1 MMHCPRCLRKL
12 SAAAGR
18 PNFCMHCG
26 HKLAAADAAPTEG
39 PGPSTAVL
47 ANPLAHPL
55 ANHAAGPPPQETM
68 AFDPLPPASATSEGN
83 SALCE
88 APGDPSGADLS
99 AIAGYTFTRFLGA
112 GGMGTVY
119 EAESAATGQ
128 RVAVKLL
135 SARLA
140 ANPSSVER
148 FRQEGRV
155 ASQITH
161 PRCVFVLRADTESG
175 RPYIIME
182 LMPGRTLKD
191 VIDAGGPLPHAAA
204 VARILDVIDG
214 LAEAHRLGV
223 IHRDVKPS
231 NCFLTD
237 DDRVKVGDFGLS
249 KSLTPD
255 GEGGEPARQLTS
267 SGAFLGTVMFAS
279 PEQIRGEPVGYDSDV
294 YAVCGTLYYLLTG
307 KAPYQHESL
316 TASLAKAVSE
326 PPPPIRDRFPDVPRE
341 LERAVLR
348 GLERDRTRRWQSLDD
363 LRDALAELQ
372 SEKLQAARPRAIVLA
387 YLLDL
392 FVLLALMLLIEFPR
406 QAFLGVTQNSSVTL
420 DLLEFS
426 WPGLL
431 VGVLYFTLGEGLYG
445 ATIGKRLLRLRVT
458 RVGRVGPPG
467 LAAAGLRAVTFN
479 AVTTA
484 LYAAPE
490 VGGELLGAAG
500 AVAGAG
506 VTVASLAILLLQF
519 RRTAHGWRGVHDF
532 ASGCRVIQRPR
543 PPHRPRLV
551 SRFGDP
557 LDRLRPTAVP
567 LPRALGSFAVAGKL
581 CDLPDG
587 GEVWAGDDRSL
598 GRRILLRIL
607 PPGVRE
613 FDTADLAS
621 AATRPTRLRVIG
633 TGSFGATADGGRVE
647 RRGWVAY
654 VAPAGAP
661 LTDVVAPGAAL
672 AWIDARPVLEQLA
685 DELTAGED
693 DETPLGPTCVEQVW
707 VEPNGRL
714 QLLDFPLPTGRQ
726 GLLAP
731 DACPTLAPIDLVR
744 QAASLALEGVAR
756 SGPGRVRAPIPPHA
770 AAITDRLFDADGP
783 PATVADL
790 RQRLADNHAYAPQLT
805 SAGRAAHLS
814 VLALMTALPLTLM
827 FLSAALIPGVLAAV
841 RTGEVNTAGRMRAIL
856 ESPDRRARLVAAVHA
871 QGRGGPPAADRLQA
885 MLTPEELPRL
895 LARLDD
901 RARTR
906 RRDEGEVLAT
916 LNRLERRAVE
926 GLREEDGP
934 LSADLNPDS
943 DAAVELAARSV
954 RALESP
960 TDDPNAMRRVRAGMV
975 RVSVVVVCSI
985 PVGWA
990 AFAFAFRGGL
1000 SMKIAGV
1007 TLVTAR
1013 GQLAPRWRCAL
1024 RELAVW
1030 APLVA
1035 LLLTTLALQ
1044 GGYPNGVFLRTAT
1057 LLLALLL
1064 LPVYLVVALRQPTHP
1079 PQDRLLGTY
1088 LVPA

>member
-1 MMHCPRCLRKL
+1 MMHCPQCLRKL

-26 HKLAAADAAPTEG
+26 HKLAPADAPAEAVG
-39 PGPSTAVL
+39 PL
-47 ANPLAHPL
+47 Q
-55 ANHAAGPPPQETM
+55 AAALINASPQETM
-68 AFDPLPPASATSEGN
+68 AFDYQVPASSVTSEGN
-83 SALCE
+83 SALSE
-88 APGDPSGADLS
+88 VSGDSSGSSLT
-99 AIAGYTFTRFLGA
+99 AIAGYSFTRFLGA

-135 SARLA
+135 AARLA

-175 RPYIIME
+175 RPFIIME
-182 LMPGRTLKD
+182 LMPGKTLKD
-191 VIDAGGPLPHAAA
+191 LVDQTGPLPHAAA
-204 VARILDVIDG
+204 VGRILDAIDG

-237 DDRVKVGDFGLS
+237 DDRVKIGDFGLS
-249 KSLTPD
+249 KSLAPD
-255 GEGGEPARQLTS
+255 EDEDGVAARQLTT

-363 LRDALAELQ
+363 LRDALDELQ
-372 SEKLQAARPRAIVLA
+372 SEKLQPARPRAIILA

-392 FVLLALMLLIEFPR
+392 FVLLALMLLVEFPR

-426 WPGLL
+426 WPGVLAS
-431 VGVLYFTLGEGLYG
+431 VLYFSLGEGLYG

-467 LAAAGLRAVTFN
+467 LAAAGLRAVAFT
-479 AVTTA
+479 AVWT
-484 LYAAPE
+484 LMYAAPE
-490 VGGELLGAAG
+490 LGVELFGRVG
-500 AVAGAG
+500 AVAGLG
-506 VTVASLAILLLQF
+506 VAALAVAVLLLQF

-551 SRFGDP
+551 SLFGNP
-557 LDRLRPTAVP
+557 LDRLKPTATA
-567 LPRALGSFAVAGKL
+567 LPRALGSFAVSGKL

-587 GEVWAGDDRSL
+587 GEVWTGDDRSL
-598 GRRILLRIL
+598 GRRILLRVL

-613 FDTADLAS
+613 FDTADLAA

-633 TGSFGATADGGRVE
+633 NGSFGATAADGRVE

-672 AWIDARPVLEQLA
+672 DWIDARPVLEQLT
-685 DELTAGED
+685 DELTAAED

-744 QAASLALEGVAR
+744 QTAALALEGAAR
-756 SGPGRVRAPIPPHA
+756 STPGRIRAPIPPHA
-770 AAITDRLFDADGP
+770 AAITDRLFDDAGP

-790 RQRLADNHAYAPQLT
+790 RHRLADNHAYAPELT
-805 SAGRAAHLS
+805 AAGRAAHLS
-814 VLALMTALPLTLM
+814 VLALMIALPMALM
-827 FLSAALIPGVLAAV
+827 FLAAALVPAMLAVV
-841 RTGEVNTAGRMRAIL
+841 RTNDGDSASLMRSIF
-856 ESPDRRARLVAAVHA
+856 ESPERRARLLMAVQSDGHIG
-871 QGRGGPPAADRLQA
+871 QPTVERLRV
-885 MLTPEELPRL
+885 MFGPEELPRT
-895 LARLDD
+895 LARLDE
-901 RARTR
+901 RVIARQ
-906 RRDEGEVLAT
+906 RDESQVMAS
-916 LNRLERRAVE
+916 LNRVERRTVE
-926 GLREEDGP
+926 YVR
-934 LSADLNPDS
+934 ADNDSQEPDS
-943 DAAVELAARSV
+943 KRAVQLAAAMAVRSMN
-954 RALESP
+954 ALDSS
-960 TDDPNAMRRVRAGMV
+960 TDDPRVMRLIRNGMV
-975 RVSVVVVCSI
+975 RFGIVVVFSF
-985 PVGWA
+985 PLAWA

-1000 SMKIAGV
+1000 TMKIAGV
-1007 TLVTAR
+1007 TLVTAKGR
-1013 GQLAPRWRCAL
+1013 LAPRWRCAV
-1024 RELAVW
+1024 RELVVW
-1030 APLVA
+1030 SPLVA
-1035 LLLTTLALQ
+1035 FLVATLVLQ
-1044 GGYPNGVFLRTAT
+1044 ESYPGWVFLRTAT
-1057 LLLALLL
+1057 LLLALLV

>member
-1 MMHCPRCLRKL
+1 MMHCPQCLRKL

-26 HKLAAADAAPTEG
+26 HKLPPADAPA
-39 PGPSTAVL
+39 A
-47 ANPLAHPL
+47 
-55 ANHAAGPPPQETM
+55 AAGPLLAAALINASPQETM
-68 AFDPLPPASATSEGN
+68 AFDYQLPPSSVTSEGN
-83 SALCE
+83 SALSE
-88 APGDPSGADLS
+88 VSGDSSGSSLT
-99 AIAGYTFTRFLGA
+99 AIAGYSFTRFLGA

-175 RPYIIME
+175 RPFIIME
-182 LMPGRTLKD
+182 LMPGKTLKD
-191 VIDAGGPLPHAAA
+191 LVDQTGPLPHAAA
-204 VARILDVIDG
+204 VERILDVIDG

-237 DDRVKVGDFGLS
+237 DDRVKIGDFGLS
-249 KSLTPD
+249 KSLAPD
-255 GEGGEPARQLTS
+255 ENEDGVAARQLTT

-363 LRDALAELQ
+363 LRDALDELQ
-372 SEKLQAARPRAIVLA
+372 SEKLQPARPRAIVLA

-392 FVLLALMLLIEFPR
+392 FVLLALMLVVEFPR
-406 QAFLGVTQNSSVTL
+406 QAFLGVTQSGSVAL
-420 DLLEFS
+420 DLIEFS
-426 WPGLL
+426 WPGVLA
-431 VGVLYFTLGEGLYG
+431 GVLYFTLAEGLYG
-445 ATIGKRLLRLRVT
+445 STIGKRLLRLRVT

-467 LAAAGLRAVTFN
+467 LAAAGLRA
-479 AVTTA
+479 AVFSAVWTLT
-484 LYAAPE
+484 YAAPE
-490 VGGELLGAAG
+490 LGVELLGAAG
-500 AVAGAG
+500 AVAGLG
-506 VTVASLAILLLQF
+506 VAALAVAVLLLQF
-519 RRTAHGWRGVHDF
+519 RRTAHGWRGAHDF

-551 SRFGDP
+551 SHFGNP
-557 LDRLRPTAVP
+557 LDRLKPTATP

-587 GEVWAGDDRSL
+587 GEVWTGDDRSL
-598 GRRILLRIL
+598 GRRILLRVL

-613 FDTADLAS
+613 FDTADPAS

-633 TGSFGATADGGRVE
+633 NGSFGATTAAGRVE

-672 AWIDARPVLEQLA
+672 DWIDARPVLEQLT

-744 QAASLALEGVAR
+744 QAAALALEGAAR
-756 SGPGRVRAPIPPHA
+756 NAPGRIRAPIPPHA
-770 AAITDRLFDADGP
+770 AAITDRLFADAGP

-790 RQRLADNHAYAPQLT
+790 RQRLADNHAYAPELT
-805 SAGRAAHLS
+805 AAGRAAHLS
-814 VLALMTALPLTLM
+814 VLALMIAFPLSLM
-827 FLSAALIPGVLAAV
+827 FLAAALIPGVLAAV
-841 RTGEVNTAGRMRAIL
+841 RTSEVNTAGRMRSIL

-901 RARTR
+901 RVRARH
-906 RRDEGEVLAT
+906 RDEGEVLAT
-916 LNRLERRAVE
+916 LNRFERRAVE
-926 GLREEDGP
+926 GLREEDGSSP
-934 LSADLNPDS
+934 AGPDPDS
-943 DAAVELAARSV
+943 DLAVELAARSI
-954 RALESP
+954 RDLERP
-960 TDDPNAMRRVRAGMV
+960 ADDSDAMRRMRAGMV
-975 RVSVVVVCSI
+975 RFSVVVVCAI
-985 PVGWA
+985 PVAWA

-1000 SMKIAGV
+1000 SMKFAGV

-1013 GQLAPRWRCAL
+1013 GQLAPRWRCAG
-1024 RELAVW
+1024 RELLVW
-1030 APLVA
+1030 SPLVA
-1035 LLLTTLALQ
+1035 FLLTTLVLQ

-1057 LLLALLL
+1057 LVLAALL
-1064 LPVYLVVALRQPTHP
+1064 LPVYLVVALRQPTRP

>member
-1 MMHCPRCLRKL
+1 MLHCPRCLRKL
-12 SAAAGR
+12 NAAAGR

-26 HKLAAADAAPTEG
+26 HKLDPQ
-39 PGPSTAVL
+39 PAV
-47 ANPLAHPL
+47 AVAE
-55 ANHAAGPPPQETM
+55 ASPQETM
-68 AFDPLPPASATSEGN
+68 AFEPQPPSSVTSEGN
-83 SALCE
+83 NALLSE
-88 APGDPSGADLS
+88 VSGDSSGASLT

-140 ANPSSVER
+140 SNPSSVER

-175 RPYIIME
+175 RPFIIME
-182 LMPGRTLKD
+182 LMPGKTLKD
-191 VIDAGGPLPHAAA
+191 LVDLNGPLPHPAA
-204 VARILDVIDG
+204 VERILDVIDG

-255 GEGGEPARQLTS
+255 EDEDGEPARQLTS

-307 KAPYQHESL
+307 KAPFQHDSL

-372 SEKLQAARPRAIVLA
+372 SGKLQPARPRAITLA
-387 YLLDL
+387 FLLDL
-392 FVLLALMLLIEFPR
+392 FVLLAVMLVIEFPR

-426 WPGLL
+426 WPGL
-431 VGVLYFTLGEGLYG
+431 VAAAIYFTVGEGLYG
-445 ATIGKRLLRLRVT
+445 TTIGKRLLRLRVT
-458 RVGRVGPPG
+458 RVGGVGPPG
-467 LAAAGLRAVTFN
+467 LARAAARAVT
-479 AVTTA
+479 ATSIWA
-484 LYAAPE
+484 LISVAPE
-490 VGGELLGAAG
+490 LGVDLLGAAG
-500 AVAGAG
+500 GVAGAG
-506 VTVASLAILLLQF
+506 VAALAVAVLLLQL
-519 RRTAHGWRGVHDF
+519 RPTAHGWRGVHDL
-532 ASGCRVIQRPR
+532 ASGCYVVQRPR

-551 SRFGDP
+551 SKFGNP
-557 LDRLRPTAVP
+557 LERLKPTATP

-607 PPGVRE
+607 APGVRE
-613 FDTADLAS
+613 FDTADLAA

-633 TGSFGATADGGRVE
+633 HGSYGATGTDRQVT
-647 RRGWVAY
+647 RRGWIAY

-661 LTDVVAPGAAL
+661 LTDVVAPGDAL
-672 AWIDARPVLEQLA
+672 DWIDARPLLEQLA
-685 DELTAGED
+685 DELAAGES
-693 DETPLGPTCVEQVW
+693 DETPLGPTGVEQVW

-726 GLLAP
+726 GLLAA
-731 DACPTLAPIDLVR
+731 DACPSLSPIDLVR
-744 QAASLALEGVAR
+744 QAAALALEGVAR
-756 SGPGRVRAPIPPHA
+756 STPGRIRAPIPPHA
-770 AAITDRLFDADGP
+770 AAITDRLFDAEGP

-790 RQRLADNHAYAPQLT
+790 RQRLADNHAFAPELT
-805 SAGRAAHLS
+805 AAGRAAHLS
-814 VLALMTALPLTLM
+814 VLALTISLPLTLM
-827 FLSAALIPGVLAAV
+827 FLAAAFLSLGMAFIYTGEAGNAAHVRAALADPAARATLLAAAGD
-841 RTGEVNTAGRMRAIL
+841 RASPRSNRLLEAATA
-856 ESPDRRARLVAAVHA
+856 PD
-871 QGRGGPPAADRLQA
+871 
-885 MLTPEELPRL
+885 ELPRTL
-895 LARLDD
+895 SRLDEWG
-901 RARTR
+901 RVWR
-906 RRDEGEVLAT
+906 REEESVLT
-916 LNRLERRAVE
+916 SLNRPERRTVE
-926 GLREEDGP
+926 
-934 LSADLNPDS
+934 
-943 DAAVELAARSV
+943 
-954 RALESP
+954 
-960 TDDPNAMRRVRAGMV
+960 RVRAEAGGGAPAFEPQSAEAVALATRYADTLSRDPTERQVTRGV
-975 RVSVVVVCSI
+975 RNTTAAVCAAVVVLF
-985 PVGWA
+985 PLAWA

-1000 SMKIAGV
+1000 SMRVAGV
-1007 TLVTAR
+1007 TLVTGSGR
-1013 GQLAPRWRCAL
+1013 LAPRWRCAL
-1024 RELAVW
+1024 RELVVW
-1030 APLVA
+1030 APLVG

-1044 GGYPNGVFLRTAT
+1044 HSYPHWVFLRTAT
-1057 LLLALLL
+1057 TLLALLL
-1064 LPVYLVVALRQPTHP
+1064 LPVYLVVALRQPSHP

>member
-1 MMHCPRCLRKL
+1 MMHCPQCLRKL

-26 HKLAAADAAPTEG
+26 HKLAPADAPADAVG
-39 PGPSTAVL
+39 PL
-47 ANPLAHPL
+47 Q
-55 ANHAAGPPPQETM
+55 AAALINASPQETM
-68 AFDPLPPASATSEGN
+68 AFDYQIPPSSVTSEGN
-83 SALCE
+83 SALSE
-88 APGDPSGADLS
+88 VSGDSSGSSLT
-99 AIAGYTFTRFLGA
+99 AIAGYSFTRFLGA

-175 RPYIIME
+175 RPFIIME
-182 LMPGRTLKD
+182 LMPGKTLKD
-191 VIDAGGPLPHAAA
+191 LVDQSGPLPHAAA
-204 VARILDVIDG
+204 VERILDVIDG

-237 DDRVKVGDFGLS
+237 DDRVKIGDFGLS

-255 GEGGEPARQLTS
+255 EDEDGVAARQLTT

-363 LRDALAELQ
+363 LRDALDELQ
-372 SEKLQAARPRAIVLA
+372 GEKLQPARPRAIILA
-387 YLLDL
+387 YLLDS
-392 FVLLALMLLIEFPR
+392 FVLLALLVVVEIPR
-406 QAFLGVTQNSSVTL
+406 QLLLGPTANGSVNL
-420 DLLEFS
+420 DLLEIS
-426 WPGLL
+426 WPGIAL
-431 VGVLYFTLGEGLYG
+431 GSLYFALAEGLSG
-445 ATIGKRLLRLRVT
+445 TTVGKRLLRLRVT
-458 RVGRVGPPG
+458 RVNRVGPPG
-467 LAAAGLRAVTFN
+467 LAAAGVRVVAF
-479 AVTTA
+479 TA
-484 LYAAPE
+484 SWVVMSAAPE
-490 VGGELLGAAG
+490 VGVELFGRGG
-500 AVAGAG
+500 AVAGLG
-506 VTVASLAILLLQF
+506 VAALGVAVLLLQF

-532 ASGCRVIQRPR
+532 ASGCRVVQRPR

-551 SRFGDP
+551 SLFGNP
-557 LDRLRPTAVP
+557 LDSLKPTATA
-567 LPRALGSFAVAGKL
+567 LPRALGSFAVSGKL

-598 GRRILLRIL
+598 GRRILLRVL

-613 FDTADLAS
+613 FDTADLAA

-633 TGSFGATADGGRVE
+633 NGSFGATAADGRVE
-647 RRGWVAY
+647 RRGWIAY

-672 AWIDARPVLEQLA
+672 DWIDARPVLEQLT
-685 DELTAGED
+685 DELTAAED

-744 QAASLALEGVAR
+744 QTAALALEGAAR
-756 SGPGRVRAPIPPHA
+756 GTPGRIRAPIPPHA
-770 AAITDRLFDADGP
+770 AAITDRLFDDAGP

-790 RQRLADNHAYAPQLT
+790 GHRLADNHAYAPELT
-805 SAGRAAHLS
+805 AASRAAHLS
-814 VLALMTALPLTLM
+814 VLAFTVAVPMAVMFVCAATLSLSIAFFYTGEADTATMMRAVLESPAKR
-827 FLSAALIPGVLAAV
+827 AALLDAVREGGRVSPKAAV
-841 RTGEVNTAGRMRAIL
+841 RL
-856 ESPDRRARLVAAVHA
+856 E
-871 QGRGGPPAADRLQA
+871 A
-885 MLTPEELPRL
+885 MLSPEELPRTM
-895 LARLDD
+895 ARLDE
-901 RARTR
+901 RVRVR
-906 RRDEGEVLAT
+906 QGDEEAVRLA
-916 LNRLERRAVE
+916 LNRLERRTVTRFQEERGA
-926 GLREEDGP
+926 RE
-934 LSADLNPDS
+934 SQPDAP
-943 DAAVELAARSV
+943 AAVALAARYVDSLDRGNPERQFTREV
-954 RALESP
+954 RAATFHVFATL
-960 TDDPNAMRRVRAGMV
+960 
-975 RVSVVVVCSI
+975 VVGFPLC
-985 PVGWA
+985 WA

-1000 SMKIAGV
+1000 TMKVAGV
-1007 TLVTAR
+1007 TLVTASGR
-1013 GQLAPRWRCAL
+1013 LAPRWRCAA
-1024 RELAVW
+1024 RELVVW

-1035 LLLTTLALQ
+1035 VLLTTLALQ
-1044 GGYPNGVFLRTAT
+1044 HSYPQWVLLRTAT
-1057 LLLALLL
+1057 TLLALLL
-1064 LPVYLVVALRQPTHP
+1064 LPVYFVVALRQPSHP
-1079 PQDRLLGTY
+1079 PQDRIMGTY
-1088 LVPA
+1088 LVPS